1 MKGILLIGYGSNEP
15 DAEDAMKMQA
25 GRLKDSRTYP
35 TYWTFTRVNKP
46 TPQEALSKMAADGI
60 DDAVVVPLIIS
71 DSMVSTQKIPEL
83 LGTTYPE
90 GKVTVDGKEI
100 RLRFASAVGT
110 DPNIIEIFYE
120 NIRKNN
126 GKKTTPILVIG
137 HGSKDLKN
145 TKTVA
150 DIADKLRSSGYTN
163 VTACF
168 NEFNDPTVEDAFAD
182 ALSKADDLVLALP
195 MFIAGGVHITR
206 DVPPKIGLPER
217 GTVGC
222 VDRDGKKIMVVLAPC
237 IGHDPILRE
246 AILSRVESIFGED
259 RRRPG
264 TE

>member
-35 TYWTFTRVNKP
+35 TYWAFTRVNTP
-46 TPQEALSKMAADGI
+46 TPKDALAKMAADGI
-60 DDAVVVPLIIS
+60 DDAAVVPLIIS

-90 GKVTVDGKEI
+90 GTVSVDGKDI
-100 RLRFASAVGT
+100 RLRFSSAVGT
-110 DPNIIEIFYE
+110 DPGIINIFLE
-120 NIRKNN
+120 NIKKNN

-145 TKTVA
+145 TKTVT
-150 DIADKLRSSGYTN
+150 DIADKLRGNGYTN

-168 NEFNDPTVEDAFAD
+168 NEFNEPTVEAAFSD

-206 DVPPKIGLPER
+206 DIPPKIGLPER

-222 VDRDGKKIMVVLAPC
+222 VDNDGKKIMVVLAHC
-237 IGHDPILRE
+237 IGHDPILRD
-246 AILSRVESIFGED
+246 AILSRVDSIFGTD
-259 RRRPG
+259 RRTARD
-264 TE
+264 